1 MGSKVCSNTL
11 FWDGTRVCSF
21 FLIGQPKA
29 FWSRRVTRST
39 LSWPSFQKLDRI
51 RRKLAAGVCFVALGS
66 GLVVSLLMLDVDDE
80 PSHRSACMHR
90 ERTQCSAFVC
100 AVSVRSD
107 SLDIFSHRGLDRPP
121 RVVSLCRSTLLT
133 FGHPCCSSRQSVSQ
147 SEADDG
153 RVRIRS
159 ASGWF
164 NLLVLVHK
172 LPVVPFVSL
181 CNYYESSFG
190 QLG

>member
-1 MGSKVCSNTL
+1 MFKHFVLGRNESMFVLPDWTAE
-11 FWDGTRVCSF
+11 SF
-21 FLIGQPKA
+21 LEQKGYAIDTVLAIFSEA
-29 FWSRRVTRST
+29 RSDSEEASCRCLLCCARLWT
-39 LSWPSFQKLDRI
+39 GGF
-51 RRKLAAGVCFVALGS
+51 
-66 GLVVSLLMLDVDDE
+66 LLMLDVDDE

-107 SLDIFSHRGLDRPP
+107 SLDIFSRRGLDRPP

-133 FGHPCCSSRQSVSQ
+133 FGHPCCSSSQSVSQ